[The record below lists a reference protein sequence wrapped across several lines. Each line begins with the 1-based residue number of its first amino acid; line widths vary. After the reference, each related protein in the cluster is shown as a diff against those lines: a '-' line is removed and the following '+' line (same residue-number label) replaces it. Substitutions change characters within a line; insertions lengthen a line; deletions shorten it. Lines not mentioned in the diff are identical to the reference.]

1 MPNSGCTWTKAEEFD
16 GINMRY
22 FTNREAA
29 LHFLGKDE
37 EMCAS
42 VH

>member
-1 MPNSGCTWTKAEEFD
+1 
-16 GINMRY
+16 MRY

-37 EMCAS
+37 EICTS